1 MNTTP
6 ASVRPSM
13 TDDRQDSGYSST
25 QFPSPNDKPIN
36 SPCTQ
41 IARLGANASVN
52 GKGRSVPSAPT
63 PIAGFAE
70 FDKSVDNA
78 TISRFRHVHSL
89 LEKPLL
95 EYLRSTIRK
104 KQCPISIRLMVLG
117 RSEDDAKPCI
127 VVLCPEQQS
136 KKVRKFFDKKSVR
149 ALRLPEDGQPS
160 FEVFVVGREP
170 ETKQAEG
177 DIDVLIPIVDESEG
191 YTSETYC
198 GAPIVIRQA
207 SGVDKRCTFGGVI
220 KASWSNGEIK
230 LYGLTVGHILLDDL
244 EDDLTAGTESDQS
257 RCSDDWIFE
266 LSDSDSEDESCDSA
280 DEEQDHEAEPLCTMD
295 ELPLAPPDA
304 SSSWAA
310 DELSKI
316 GSISKDSPRYRS
328 AATDTK
334 YDEPEAYYD
343 WALIDMISYKPNLIR
358 PRKMSHDETHEGG
371 IFNFRDHELMMPV
384 LPSNGFGKR
393 QPVVLISGSE
403 GLKWGSLSA
412 LPSRLLLGPGRGF
425 VDTLILNLDGNK
437 QILDGDS
444 GSWVVNETTLEVYGY
459 VVASDAF
466 GGGYVIP
473 LAEAFRNIA
482 NTLRCQS
489 VDLATTVDM
498 ASAKLGRMFDINGE
512 PTAMMTPSIADNYVM
527 PGSSITSCISTPTT
541 NLSITSCVSTPATN
555 FSITPMHD
563 GAQTLITPLEDHI
576 LLPALAQEKPFT
588 HPEIHSDYSL
598 EPRWSPDGDDSCA
611 EWPPEHES
619 SDGGSNNTSRPGT
632 PSLTEHAEDDAAV
645 SIRPSRHVDYLSH
658 DWKEE
663 DIGPSWR
670 YIVTR
675 RADFP
680 NNWRLENASW
690 RAWMKV
696 KNNLKTV
703 SAESINWL
711 KDSDVTWLYGP
722 LQSATKLI
730 YDTREERSSISQLK
744 TDSQV
749 NLNKKPILKKR
760 SMSKITLQRPLSTT
774 SLLDQAAT
782 TIQAQETQGILP
794 PSNNRLGTVDDS
806 ANPFSSKRMSVDSS
820 GLASPTESSG
830 ITSTSAKRRQIRFN
844 EQVEQCIAVDV
855 GADDKAEI
863 EACPD
868 RYGDNSDSDG
878 GVILN
883 RLRTKKQTSRL
894 KSMEDKTISKLP
906 STTLKD
912 RKDTRHSR
920 SPPLSPSSSQET
932 MLPSKPSTGF
942 LFDEDDDEEAVLSP
956 EMLFVPTYISNDPI
970 EMYRAYSG
978 MLISNE
984 KGDTTP
990 DESVYGGALD
1000 KVDTTSRIPRVH

>member
-6 ASVRPSM
+6 TSVRPSM

-25 QFPSPNDKPIN
+25 QFPSPNDKP
-36 SPCTQ
+36 SVDESTR
-41 IARLGANASVN
+41 IACLSANASVN
-52 GKGRSVPSAPT
+52 SKSQSVPSAPT

-95 EYLRSTIRK
+95 EYIRSTIRK

-220 KASWSNGEIK
+220 KVSWSNGEIK

-244 EDDLTAGTESDQS
+244 EDELTTGTESDQS
-257 RCSDDWIFE
+257 RCSDDWVFE
-266 LSDSDSEDESCDSA
+266 LSDSDSEDESYDSA
-280 DEEQDHEAEPLCTMD
+280 EEELDDEAEPLCTMD
-295 ELPLAPPDA
+295 ELPLALPDV

-358 PRKMSHDETHEGG
+358 PRKMSHDETQEGG
-371 IFNFRDHELMMPV
+371 VFNFQDHELVMPV
-384 LPSNGFGKR
+384 LPSSGYGKR
-393 QPVVLISGSE
+393 QPVVLVSGSE

-459 VVASDAF
+459 VVAADAF

-482 NTLRCQS
+482 NTLRCQF

-498 ASAKLGRMFDINGE
+498 ASAKLGRMFDIDGE
-512 PTAMMTPSIADNYVM
+512 PTATMTPSIADHYVM
-527 PGSSITSCISTPTT
+527 PSSSITSCISTPTT

-563 GAQTLITPLEDHI
+563 GAQTLITSLEDHN
-576 LLPALAQEKPFT
+576 LFPAFAQEKPFT
-588 HPEIHSDYSL
+588 HPKIHADYNL
-598 EPRWSPDGDDSCA
+598 EPPRSPDEDDSHT

-632 PSLTEHAEDDAAV
+632 PSVTEHAEDDTAV

-663 DIGPSWR
+663 DIRSSWR
-670 YIVTR
+670 YIATR

-680 NNWRLENASW
+680 NSARLENASW
-690 RAWMKV
+690 RAWLKV
-696 KNNLKTV
+696 KNNLRTV
-703 SAESINWL
+703 SAETINWF

-722 LQSATKLI
+722 LQSETKPI
-730 YDTREERSSISQLK
+730 HDTRAERSSVSLPK
-744 TDSQV
+744 TDLSV

-760 SMSKITLQRPLSTT
+760 SMSQVTLQRPLITT
-774 SLLDQAAT
+774 SLLEQAAA
-782 TIQAQETQGILP
+782 TIQAQETQGILR
-794 PSNNRLGTVDDS
+794 PSNNRREAIDDF
-806 ANPFSSKRMSVDSS
+806 AYPFSSKRMSVDSS
-820 GLASPTESSG
+820 GLVSPTESSG

-855 GADDKAEI
+855 RADDKDEM
-863 EACPD
+863 EVYPD
-868 RYGDNSDSDG
+868 RYGDNSDSDD

-883 RLRTKKQTSRL
+883 RLRVKKQTAKSM
-894 KSMEDKTISKLP
+894 SMEDKIIAKLP
-906 STTLKD
+906 SATLKD
-912 RKDTRHSR
+912 RKDTRHPR

-932 MLPSKPSTGF
+932 MLPSKPSAGF
-942 LFDEDDDEEAVLSP
+942 LFGEDDDEEVLLSP
-956 EMLFVPTYISNDPI
+956 GWLPLPADSSSSSNKPV
-970 EMYRAYSG
+970 E
-978 MLISNE
+978 
-984 KGDTTP
+984 T
-990 DESVYGGALD
+990 
-1000 KVDTTSRIPRVH
+1000 